1 MRISSHEHN
10 VSIPSTS
17 PLKKVGQELT
27 KVSGSVVPKLTC
39 RREQY
44 HRIRYGRVY
53 GLILLPGLIW
63 NNREFRDS
71 SPESRD
77 RTEIMADLIF
87 IPVFVSIAM
96 GSIREFRDSS
106 PESRD
111 RTEITGRS
119 DIHSGLHLN
128 RNGKHQGIQGISPLT
143 PRDTSGWII
152 STQHPSHRP
161 GGLHPGHKGA
171 LPIKVR
177 HAGDTQPSAPTLR
190 GQV

>member
-1 MRISSHEHN
+1 MALLSDGNDPSRFPREKGCLGEYPEGIIIGTSVGMRISSHEHN

-77 RTEIMADLIF
+77 RTEI
-87 IPVFVSIAM
+87 
-96 GSIREFRDSS
+96 
-106 PESRD
+106 
-111 RTEITGRS
+111 TGRS

-128 RNGKHQGIQGISPLT
+128 RNLKHQGIQGFL
-143 PRDTSGWII
+143 
-152 STQHPSHRP
+152 
-161 GGLHPGHKGA
+161 
-171 LPIKVR
+171 
-177 HAGDTQPSAPTLR
+177 
-190 GQV
+190 